1 MLRTPGGKRMGSI
14 SGGCLEED
22 VLIHAEKVAADG
34 KPGLFLYDTTPENDL
49 VWGAG
54 QGCRGV
60 VQVFLERLPRNPAW
74 AVALAANLDAGRPTE
89 LEVVWEA
96 EDPAELGTRLGNVGD
111 GVARFPFNFAANLT
125 CKGATPSVFRERIDP
140 PPALFIFGA
149 GDDAQPLAAFASNL
163 GLRVTVA
170 DPRSALAT
178 AARFPEATLIA
189 TGTAETLVGRVS
201 PRAGALAVVMT
212 HQFAHDLRL
221 LRDLLPLPLGY
232 LGLLGPRQRADRILE
247 DLGAGG
253 FPITP
258 AMRGGLHAPVGLDL
272 GANSP
277 EEVALSILSE
287 IQASL
292 SGRSARPLREKEGS
306 IHG

>member
-96 EDPAELGTRLGNVGD
+96 EDPAELGTRLGNDGE
-111 GVARFPFNFAANLT
+111 GVAPLNFKIKWKIKN
-125 CKGATPSVFRERIDP
+125 KRGA
-140 PPALFIFGA
+140 PA
-149 GDDAQPLAAFASNL
+149 
-163 GLRVTVA
+163 
-170 DPRSALAT
+170 
-178 AARFPEATLIA
+178 
-189 TGTAETLVGRVS
+189 
-201 PRAGALAVVMT
+201 
-212 HQFAHDLRL
+212 RL
-221 LRDLLPLPLGY
+221 
-232 LGLLGPRQRADRILE
+232 
-247 DLGAGG
+247 
-253 FPITP
+253 
-258 AMRGGLHAPVGLDL
+258 
-272 GANSP
+272 
-277 EEVALSILSE
+277 
-287 IQASL
+287 
-292 SGRSARPLREKEGS
+292 
-306 IHG
+306 